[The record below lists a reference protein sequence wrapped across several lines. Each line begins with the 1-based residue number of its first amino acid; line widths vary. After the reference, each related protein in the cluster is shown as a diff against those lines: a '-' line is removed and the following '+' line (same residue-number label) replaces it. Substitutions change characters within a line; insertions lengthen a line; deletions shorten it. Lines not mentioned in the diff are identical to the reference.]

1 MLRYSSTR
9 HKRLMEASE
18 YALQDASESPIPRES
33 RIATTVLDDSRKY
46 HQWESQQANLLLP
59 VAEHSRK
66 KRQIVALRNAKVQL
80 VHRRAFFKYL
90 QADEVRGE
98 QRRQLFRLFHRTLD
112 YDDAVLAEHR
122 HYMLAV
128 SSRISTDHII
138 DVMDDLT
145 TTHLLREYEKTFA
158 RYFAMK
164 CYVACASNSDCG
176 QLVQQSLR
184 ELQARLLTIRRRI
197 ETEAPVG
204 NGGNFDRQ
212 ELLSRS
218 GRYPVLNY
226 LNA

>member
-1 MLRYSSTR
+1 MLRYSSHR
-9 HKRLMEASE
+9 HKRLMDASE
-18 YALQDASESPIPRES
+18 YALQDAAESPLPRES
-33 RIATTVLDDSRKY
+33 RIATTVLDDGQKY
-46 HQWESQQANLLLP
+46 RQWESQHAALLLP

-66 KRQIVALRNAKVQL
+66 KRQIVALRHAKVQL

-90 QADEVRGE
+90 QAREIRGK
-98 QRRQLFRLFHRTLD
+98 RRQQLFRLFHSTLD
-112 YDDAVLAEHR
+112 YNDAVLAEHR

-138 DVMDDLT
+138 EVMDDLT
-145 TTHLLREYEKTFA
+145 SEHLLRVYEKTFA

-164 CYVACASNSDCG
+164 CFVASARNSASG
-176 QLVQQSLR
+176 QLVHQSMR
-184 ELQARLLTIRRRI
+184 ELQARLMTIRRRI
-197 ETEAPVG
+197 ETEAPTG
-204 NGGNFDRQ
+204 RGGNFDRQ